1 MTIDPNLL
9 ERTVSGFRS
18 VHGREPDV
26 VSFAPGRVN
35 LIGEH
40 TDYNDGF
47 ALPCALSVGTLVAL
61 GRRSDKRINANA
73 LDLGNASASFEL
85 GRDISRHD
93 NGDWENHL
101 RGIVAGMPRFGLP
114 ISGANIVLS
123 GNIPQGS
130 GLSSSASLA
139 VALALGL
146 SALSGEASPDR
157 LALAKIAQWS
167 EHEFVGCACG
177 LMDQLASVFGEQN
190 HALLLDCR
198 SLDVSPIPFPTD
210 AVIMI
215 VHSGV
220 TRGLVDSAY
229 NDRRLQCSDAASHY
243 HVPALRDLT
252 LPALEVGRGELDE
265 TTFRRARHVVSENA
279 RTLAAVQAMRESDLV
294 HLGREML
301 ASHVSLRD
309 DFEVSHPEIDALVE
323 CITGVI
329 GSYGGAR
336 MTGGGF
342 GGCVVAV
349 LPHKRVSAVQE
360 ALSVHWRRRGT
371 EPQLV
376 LVAKPAIGA
385 HLLSAW

>member
-1 MTIDPNLL
+1 MTIDPILI
-9 ERTVSGFRS
+9 ERTVSAFRR
-18 VHGREPDV
+18 VHGRVPDL

-40 TDYNDGF
+40 TDYNDGL
-47 ALPCALSVGTLVAL
+47 AMPCALAVGTLVAL
-61 GRRSDKRINANA
+61 GLRSDKRIEANA
-73 LDLGNASASFEL
+73 LDLGNASASFGL
-85 GRDISRHD
+85 GSYIPRQE

-101 RGIVAGMPRFGLP
+101 RGIVAGMPRFDLP

-130 GLSSSASLA
+130 GLSSSASLG

-157 LALAKIAQWS
+157 LALARVAQWS

-177 LMDQLASVFGEQN
+177 LMDQLASVFGEQDQ
-190 HALLLDCR
+190 ALLLDCR
-198 SLDVSPIPFPTD
+198 TLAVRHVPFPAD
-210 AVIMI
+210 ATIMI

-229 NDRRLQCSDAASHY
+229 NERRLQCAHAAKHY
-243 HVPALRDLT
+243 HLGALRDLD
-252 LPALEVGRGELDE
+252 LDALRAGRGELDE
-265 TTFRRARHVVSENA
+265 TVFRRARHVVTENA
-279 RTLAAVQAMRESDLV
+279 RVLEAAQAMRESDLV
-294 HLGREML
+294 SLGRAMF

-309 DFEVSHPEIDALVE
+309 DFEVSLPAIDTLVE
-323 CITGVI
+323 CLTEAI
-329 GSYGGAR
+329 GINGGAR

-349 LPHKRVSAVQE
+349 LPQNRVSTVQE
-360 ALSVHWRRRGT
+360 ALSAHWRQHGM
-371 EPQLV
+371 EQQMV
-376 LVAKPAIGA
+376 MVATPATGA
-385 HLLSAW
+385 HLVSGW

>member
-1 MTIDPNLL
+1 
-9 ERTVSGFRS
+9 
-18 VHGREPDV
+18 
-26 VSFAPGRVN
+26 
-35 LIGEH
+35 
-40 TDYNDGF
+40 
-47 ALPCALSVGTLVAL
+47 
-61 GRRSDKRINANA
+61 
-73 LDLGNASASFEL
+73 
-85 GRDISRHD
+85 
-93 NGDWENHL
+93 
-101 RGIVAGMPRFGLP
+101 
-114 ISGANIVLS
+114 
-123 GNIPQGS
+123 
-130 GLSSSASLA
+130 
-139 VALALGL
+139 
-146 SALSGEASPDR
+146 
-157 LALAKIAQWS
+157 
-167 EHEFVGCACG
+167 
-177 LMDQLASVFGEQN
+177 MDQLASVFGEQN